1 MGFLETLTIATGLG
15 AFGFLLYVGWRHW
28 AARAAGGRAT
38 LRAAAPADTA
48 PGPRSPASASARDG
62 VESGAGIGAALLD
75 SMSDPAILHD
85 DRIRYANPAAGRFFG
100 MAPEA
105 LVGRPVEVVAHPE
118 FREAVMD
125 YVVARISG
133 AAVAVSGILLDLAE
147 GPRGCI
153 LVPVGEPQA
162 DGSAC
167 TLIRPAVHPDPARV
181 VDSSLAL
188 ETLESITEGILT
200 TDSEG
205 RIGYMN
211 AAAEHLTGAHR
222 ENARGR
228 TLPDLVT
235 LVDEQDERS
244 LGDPVAQCLEEDR
257 RIDLGRRAILVS
269 RTTGEECSIEV
280 RVSPIRQGGREMSG
294 CVVVLHDVSE
304 IRGLA
309 RQMSYQASHDPLT
322 GLVNR
327 REFERRVSEAIGTVR
342 TGSGNHV
349 LCYLDL
355 DRFKR
360 VNDTCGHV
368 AGDDLLRE
376 IAGVIRSEVRDS
388 DTVARI
394 GGDEFGML
402 LSGCPLDKARQIA
415 DDVCAAIRDYRYVWR
430 DQIFTVGVSIGL
442 VEIGHESGSM
452 EDLLSAADSACY
464 VAKQQGRGRVH
475 VYSARDEAVARQ
487 RGEILWLQRLQA
499 ALKEDQFELY
509 VQPIVSVGG
518 RVETGPACEVLL
530 RLRDAEEGT
539 ISPASFMQA
548 AERYH
553 LMPNVDRWVLQTAFA
568 AIGSGSL
575 KLPDQRSC
583 AINLSGQTL
592 GDPQFLDFVVDCL
605 DHTGVPPARV
615 CFEITESAVM
625 SNLTHAARFIAV
637 LHGMGCQ
644 FALDDFGGGMGSF
657 AQLKNLSLDY
667 LKIDGS
673 FVRDLG
679 TDEVSQAML
688 NAMVDLAR
696 TLDIQVIAEQVE
708 DEAAYGRLRSL
719 GVDFVQGYVVG
730 RPKPLAAPLEDA
742 PSR

>member
-1 MGFLETLTIATGLG
+1 MGILETITIATGLG
-15 AFGFLLYVGWRHW
+15 AFGFLVLLAWRQW
-28 AARAAGGRAT
+28 AARQSGAEM
-38 LRAAAPADTA
+38 AAAAVPAAPVSEAPESPA
-48 PGPRSPASASARDG
+48 PG
-62 VESGAGIGAALLD
+62 AGMGPLLLD
-75 SMSDPAILHD
+75 LMTDPVILHD
-85 DRIRYANPAAGRFFG
+85 DRISYANPAAGRFFG

-118 FREAVMD
+118 SREAVMD
-125 YVVARISG
+125 YVVARVSG
-133 AAVAVSGILLDLAE
+133 TAAAAGGILLDLAD
-147 GPRGCI
+147 GPRSCV
-153 LVPVGEPQA
+153 LEPLGERLPNGMA
-162 DGSAC
+162 G
-167 TLIRPAVHPDPARV
+167 TLIRADASASAAESPGPG
-181 VDSSLAL
+181 LAT
-188 ETLESITEGILT
+188 ETLESITEGIIT
-200 TDSEG
+200 TDADG

-211 AAAEHLTGAHR
+211 AAAEHLTGARR

-228 TLPDLVT
+228 TLADLVT

-244 LGDPVAQCLEEDR
+244 LGDPVALCIEEER

-269 RTTGEECSIEV
+269 RITGEECSIEV
-280 RVSPIRQGGREMSG
+280 RVSPIRQGVRQLSG

-322 GLVNR
+322 GLCNR
-327 REFERRVSEAIGTVR
+327 REFERRVGEAIAMAR
-342 TGSGNHV
+342 SGNGSHV

-360 VNDTCGHV
+360 VNDTCGHM
-368 AGDDLLRE
+368 AGDNLLRE
-376 IAGVIRSEVRDS
+376 VAGVIRDQIRDS

-402 LSGCPLDKARQIA
+402 LSGCPLDKARQLA

-430 DQIFTVGVSIGL
+430 DQIFTIGVSIGL
-442 VEIGHESGSM
+442 VEIAHESGSM
-452 EDLLSAADSACY
+452 EDMLSAADSACY
-464 VAKQQGRGRVH
+464 VAKQHGRGRVH
-475 VYSARDEAVARQ
+475 VYSSRDEAVARQ
-487 RGEILWLQRLQA
+487 RGEILWLQRLQT
-499 ALKEDQFELY
+499 ALKEDLFELY
-509 VQPIVSVGG
+509 VQPIVSASG
-518 RVETGPACEVLL
+518 RVDTGPACEVLL
-530 RLRDAEEGT
+530 RLCDDDAGM
-539 ISPASFMQA
+539 ISPTDFMQA

-575 KLPDQRSC
+575 RLPDQRSC

-605 DHTGVPPARV
+605 DRTGVAPARV

-625 SNLTHAARFIAV
+625 SNLSHAARFIAV

-657 AQLKNLSLDY
+657 AQLKQLSLDY

-679 TDEVSQAML
+679 TDEVNQAML
-688 NAMVDLAR
+688 SAMIDLAR
-696 TLDIQVIAEQVE
+696 TMDIRVIAEQVE
-708 DEAAYGRLRSL
+708 DEAAYSRLRSL

-742 PSR
+742 PSG

>member
-1 MGFLETLTIATGLG
+1 MGILETITIATGLG
-15 AFGFLLYVGWRHW
+15 AFGFLVLLAWRQW
-28 AARAAGGRAT
+28 AARQSGAEIAAA
-38 LRAAAPADTA
+38 AVPAAPASERPESPA
-48 PGPRSPASASARDG
+48 PG
-62 VESGAGIGAALLD
+62 AGMGPLLLD
-75 SMSDPAILHD
+75 LMTDPVILHD
-85 DRIRYANPAAGRFFG
+85 DRISYANPAAGRFFG

-118 FREAVMD
+118 SREAVMD
-125 YVVARISG
+125 YVVARVSG
-133 AAVAVSGILLDLAE
+133 TAAAAGGILLDLAD
-147 GPRGCI
+147 GPRSCV
-153 LVPVGEPQA
+153 LEPLGERLPNGMA
-162 DGSAC
+162 G
-167 TLIRPAVHPDPARV
+167 TLIRADASASAAESPGPG
-181 VDSSLAL
+181 LAT
-188 ETLESITEGILT
+188 ETLESITEGIIT
-200 TDSEG
+200 TDADG

-211 AAAEHLTGAHR
+211 AAAEHLTGARR

-228 TLPDLVT
+228 TLADLVT

-244 LGDPVAQCLEEDR
+244 LGDPVALCIEEER

-269 RTTGEECSIEV
+269 RITGEECSIEV
-280 RVSPIRQGGREMSG
+280 RVSPIRQGLRQLSG

-322 GLVNR
+322 GLCNR
-327 REFERRVSEAIGTVR
+327 REFERRVGEAIAMAR
-342 TGSGNHV
+342 SGNGSHV

-360 VNDTCGHV
+360 VNDTCGHM
-368 AGDDLLRE
+368 AGDNLLRE
-376 IAGVIRSEVRDS
+376 VAGVIRDQIRDS

-402 LSGCPLDKARQIA
+402 LSGCPLDKARQLA

-430 DQIFTVGVSIGL
+430 DQIFTIGVSIGL
-442 VEIGHESGSM
+442 VEIAHESGSM
-452 EDLLSAADSACY
+452 EDMLSAADSACY
-464 VAKQQGRGRVH
+464 VAKQHGRGRVH
-475 VYSARDEAVARQ
+475 VYSSRDEAVARQ
-487 RGEILWLQRLQA
+487 RGEILWLQRLQT
-499 ALKEDQFELY
+499 ALKEDLFELY
-509 VQPIVSVGG
+509 VQPIVSASG
-518 RVETGPACEVLL
+518 RVDTGPACEVLL
-530 RLRDAEEGT
+530 RLCDDDAGM
-539 ISPASFMQA
+539 ISPTDFMQA

-575 KLPDQRSC
+575 RLPDQRSC

-605 DHTGVPPARV
+605 DRTGVAPARI

-625 SNLTHAARFIAV
+625 SNLSHAARFIAV

-657 AQLKNLSLDY
+657 AQLKQLSLDY

-679 TDEVSQAML
+679 TDEVNQAML
-688 NAMVDLAR
+688 SAMIDLAR
-696 TLDIQVIAEQVE
+696 TMDIRVIAEQVE
-708 DEAAYGRLRSL
+708 DEAAYSRLRSL

-742 PSR
+742 PSG

>member
-1 MGFLETLTIATGLG
+1 MGILETLTIVTGLG
-15 AFGFLLYVGWRHW
+15 ALGFLLLLGWRQW
-28 AARAAGGRAT
+28 AVRAAGRQPAT
-38 LRAAAPADTA
+38 VPVTPA
-48 PGPRSPASASARDG
+48 ASAAEPLEPSLP
-62 VESGAGIGAALLD
+62 GAGSGPVLLD
-75 SMSDPAILHD
+75 LMTDPVILHD
-85 DRIRYANPAAGRFFG
+85 DRISYANPASGRFFG

-118 FREAVMD
+118 SREAVMD
-125 YVVARISG
+125 YVVARLHG
-133 AAVAVSGILLDLAE
+133 TAAAAQGILLDLAD
-147 GPRGCI
+147 GPRSCI
-153 LVPVGEPQA
+153 LEPVGEHLA
-162 DGSAC
+162 NGLAC
-167 TLIRPAVHPDPARV
+167 TLIRADLSASAGDLPGPG
-181 VDSSLAL
+181 LAT
-188 ETLESITEGILT
+188 ETLESITEGIIT
-200 TDSEG
+200 TDADG

-211 AAAEHLTGAHR
+211 AAAEHLTGARR

-228 TLPDLVT
+228 TLADLVT

-244 LGDPVAQCLEEDR
+244 LGDPVALCLEEER

-269 RTTGEECSIEV
+269 RHTGEECSIEV
-280 RVSPIRQGGREMSG
+280 RVSPIRGPARQISG

-322 GLVNR
+322 GLCNR
-327 REFERRVSEAIGTVR
+327 REFERRVGEAIAMARNGN
-342 TGSGNHV
+342 GSHV

-360 VNDTCGHV
+360 VNDTCGHM
-368 AGDDLLRE
+368 AGDNLLRE
-376 IAGVIRSEVRDS
+376 VAGVIRDQVRDS

-402 LSGCPLDKARQIA
+402 LTGCPLDKARQLA

-430 DQIFTVGVSIGL
+430 DQIFTIGVSIGL
-442 VEIGHESGSM
+442 VEIAHESGSM
-452 EDLLSAADSACY
+452 EDMLSAADSACY
-464 VAKQQGRGRVH
+464 VAKQHGRGRVH
-475 VYSARDEAVARQ
+475 VYSSRDEAVARQ
-487 RGEILWLQRLQA
+487 RGEILWLQRLQT
-499 ALKEDQFELY
+499 ALKEDLFELY
-509 VQPIVSVGG
+509 VQPIVSAAG

-530 RLRDAEEGT
+530 RLSDDDAGT
-539 ISPASFMQA
+539 ISPADFMQA

-575 KLPDQRSC
+575 RLPDQRSC

-605 DHTGVPPARV
+605 DRSGVAPARV
-615 CFEITESAVM
+615 CFEITESAVI
-625 SNLTHAARFIAV
+625 SNLSHAARFIAV

-657 AQLKNLSLDY
+657 AQLKTLSLDF

-688 NAMVDLAR
+688 GAMIDLAR
-696 TLDIQVIAEQVE
+696 TLDIRVIAEQVE
-708 DEAAYGRLRSL
+708 DETAYSRLRSL

-742 PSR
+742 ASG